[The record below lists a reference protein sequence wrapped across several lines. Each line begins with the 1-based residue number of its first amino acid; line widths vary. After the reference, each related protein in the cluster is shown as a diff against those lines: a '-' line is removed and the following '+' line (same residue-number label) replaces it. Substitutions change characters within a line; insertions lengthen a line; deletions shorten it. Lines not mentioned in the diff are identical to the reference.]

1 MPHPRFESMT
11 RAHVIEAARTFTPK
25 RIQRWSC
32 VEPVDGTDREFPV
45 KQLFMAAANQV
56 SSQDPPVTPADF
68 IPHFAVARLRKLG
81 FVVRYVGDNGAQSE
95 TRSATQGGPMPV
107 SPITVP
113 ERVLAF
119 LRDHCPLAFCD
130 DCIAKNV
137 GINRY
142 MAHQATLPF
151 GLTSDF
157 NRGFGACAGCGQ
169 LKLITAMVAGT
180 PKVNSAT

>member
-1 MPHPRFESMT
+1 MPHPRFEAMT

-25 RIQRWSC
+25 RIHRWSC
-32 VEPVDGTDREFPV
+32 VVPVDGTDREFPV

-68 IPHFAVARLRKLG
+68 IPHFAAARLRKLG

-95 TRSATQGGPMPV
+95 TRLATQGGPMPL

-113 ERVLAF
+113 EKVLAF
-119 LRDHCPLAFCD
+119 LRERRTLAFCD

-137 GINRY
+137 GINRH

-157 NRGFGACAGCGQ
+157 NRGFGVCAGCGQ
-169 LKLITAMVAGT
+169 SKLVTSMVGLQ
-180 PKVNSAT
+180 SL